1 MSYHNPVLL
10 HPSVDN
16 LVTNPFGT
24 YVDVTFGGGGHSRAI
39 LNKLSDGRL
48 IAFDQDADSHA
59 NLIEDP
65 RFQFVPSNF
74 KNLTR
79 FLKYHQA
86 YPADGILADLGIS
99 SHQIDTAERGFSYSK
114 DGLLDMRMNADAGI
128 TAKDVVNQYD
138 EQQLS
143 NIFFNYGELSEG
155 RRLARQIVK
164 MRGECSIETTLQ
176 LAEILKPCLQRGKEN
191 KYLSKIFQAL
201 RIEVNKEM
209 EVLESF
215 LQQTTDAL
223 KPGGRLVI
231 IAYHSL
237 EDRLV
242 KNFMR
247 SGNLSGE
254 VEKDFFGNP
263 LTPFKLITRKPIVP
277 EEEEITINP
286 RARSAKLRVAE
297 KIIVTPNGYDN
308 QSKATQRS

>member
-16 LVTNPFGT
+16 LVTNPSGT

-39 LNKLSDGRL
+39 LEKISDGRL
-48 IAFDQDADSHA
+48 IAFDQDEDSQA
-59 NLIEDP
+59 NLIDDA

-79 FLKYHQA
+79 FLQYHKA
-86 YPADGILADLGIS
+86 YPCDGILADLGIS
-99 SHQIDTAERGFSYSK
+99 SHQIDTADRGFSYSK
-114 DGLLDMRMNADAGI
+114 DGALDMRMNAQTGI
-128 TAKDVVNQYD
+128 SAKEVVNEYD

-143 NIFFNYGELSEG
+143 RIFYSYGELHEG
-155 RRLARQIVK
+155 RQLARQIARV
-164 MRGECSIETTLQ
+164 RAEHPLETTLQ
-176 LAEILKPCLQRGKEN
+176 LAEALKPCLPKGKEN
-191 KYLSKIFQAL
+191 KFLSKIFQAL
-201 RIEVNKEM
+201 RIEVNHEM

-215 LQQTTDAL
+215 LTQTVDAL

-231 IAYHSL
+231 ISYHSL
-237 EDRLV
+237 EDRMV

-263 LTPFKLITRKPIVP
+263 LTPFKLITRKAVAPD
-277 EEEEITINP
+277 EDEIMSNP

-297 KIIVTPNGYDN
+297 KIIVTPHGLNN
-308 QSKATQRS
+308 

>member
-10 HPSVDN
+10 QTSIDN
-16 LVTNPFGT
+16 LVTNPSGT

-39 LNKLSDGRL
+39 LSRLNGNGRL
-48 IAFDQDADSHA
+48 IAFDQDEDSHA
-59 NLIEDP
+59 NLIDDE

-74 KNLTR
+74 KNLKR
-79 FLKYHQA
+79 FLQYHKA

-99 SHQIDTAERGFSYSK
+99 SHQIDTAERGFSFSK
-114 DGLLDMRMNADAGI
+114 DGALDMRMNAQSGI
-128 TAKDVVNQYD
+128 SAKEIVNEWD

-143 NIFFNYGELSEG
+143 RIFYNYGELREGRSLAKQIVRKRSEG
-155 RRLARQIVK
+155 A
-164 MRGECSIETTLQ
+164 IETTLQ
-176 LAEILKPCLQRGKEN
+176 LSDVLKTCLPKGKEN
-191 KYLSKIFQAL
+191 KYLAKIFQAL

-215 LQQTTDAL
+215 LTQTTEAL

-237 EDRLV
+237 EDRMV

-247 SGNLSGE
+247 SGNLTGE
-254 VEKDFFGNP
+254 IEKDFFGNP
-263 LTPFKLITRKPIVP
+263 LSPFKVISRKAIVP
-277 EEEEITINP
+277 DDEEIMTNP

-297 KIIVTPNGYDN
+297 RITVTPHGIND
-308 QSKATQRS
+308 

>member
-16 LVTNPFGT
+16 LVTNPSGT

-39 LNKLSDGRL
+39 LEKISDGRL
-48 IAFDQDADSHA
+48 IAFDQDEDSQA
-59 NLIEDP
+59 NLIDDA

-79 FLKYHQA
+79 FLQYHKA
-86 YPADGILADLGIS
+86 YPCDGILADLGIS
-99 SHQIDTAERGFSYSK
+99 SHQIDTADRGFSYSK
-114 DGLLDMRMNADAGI
+114 DGALDMRMNAQTGI
-128 TAKDVVNQYD
+128 SAKEVVNEYD

-143 NIFFNYGELSEG
+143 RIFYSYGELHEG
-155 RRLARQIVK
+155 RQLARQIARV
-164 MRGECSIETTLQ
+164 RAEHPLETTLQ
-176 LAEILKPCLQRGKEN
+176 LAEALKPCLPKGKEN
-191 KYLSKIFQAL
+191 KFLSKIFQAL
-201 RIEVNKEM
+201 RIEVNHEM

-215 LQQTTDAL
+215 LTQTVDAL

-231 IAYHSL
+231 ISYHSL
-237 EDRLV
+237 EDRMV

-263 LTPFKLITRKPIVP
+263 LTPFKLITRKAMAPD
-277 EEEEITINP
+277 EDEIMSNP

-297 KIIVTPNGYDN
+297 KIIVTPHGLNN
-308 QSKATQRS
+308 

>member
-10 HPSVDN
+10 HPSVDA
-16 LVTNPFGT
+16 LVWNPSGT

-39 LNKLSDGRL
+39 LGKLDAHGRL
-48 IAFDQDADSHA
+48 IAFDQDADSRA
-59 NLIEDP
+59 NIPDDS

-79 FLKYHQA
+79 FLQYYNA
-86 YPADGILADLGIS
+86 YPVDGILADLGIS
-99 SHQIDTAERGFSYSK
+99 SHQIDTPDRGFSYSK
-114 DGLLDMRMNADAGI
+114 EGALDMRMNAQTGSSAH
-128 TAKDVVNQYD
+128 DVVNNYD
-138 EQQLS
+138 EAQLS
-143 NIFFNYGELSEG
+143 RVFYTYGELTEG

-164 MRGECSIETTLQ
+164 ARAEQSIATTLQ
-176 LAEILKPCLQRGKEN
+176 LAEVLKPCLPKGKEN
-191 KYLSKIFQAL
+191 KYLSKIFQAI

-215 LQQTTDAL
+215 LLQTTAAL
-223 KPGGRLVI
+223 NPGGRLVV

-237 EDRLV
+237 EDRMV

-247 SGNLSGE
+247 AGNLAGE

-263 LTPFKLITRKPIVP
+263 LTPFKLISRKAITPDP
-277 EEEEITINP
+277 EETLTNP

-297 KIIVTPNGYDN
+297 KIIVTPHEIHNP
-308 QSKATQRS
+308 

>member
-1 MSYHNPVLL
+1 MNYHNPVLL
-10 HPSVDN
+10 QTCIDN
-16 LVTNPFGT
+16 LITNPSGT

-39 LNKLSDGRL
+39 LNTLDSGGKLL
-48 IAFDQDADSHA
+48 AFDQDEDSHA
-59 NLIEDP
+59 NLIDDE

-79 FLKYHQA
+79 FLQYHRA
-86 YPADGILADLGIS
+86 YPVDGILADLGIS

-114 DGLLDMRMNADAGI
+114 DGILDMRMNTQAGI
-128 TAKDVVNQYD
+128 SAREIINEWD

-143 NIFFNYGELSEG
+143 RIFFTYGELREG
-155 RRLARQIVK
+155 RQLARQIIK
-164 MRGECSIETTLQ
+164 KRAEQSIDTTLQ
-176 LAEILKPCLQRGKEN
+176 LSEVLKACLPKGKEN

-215 LQQTTDAL
+215 LTQTTAAL

-231 IAYHSL
+231 ISYHSL

-247 SGNLSGE
+247 SGNLNGE
-254 VEKDFFGNP
+254 IEKDFFGNP
-263 LTPFKLITRKPIVP
+263 LTPFKLISRKAIIPD
-277 EEEEITINP
+277 EEEIMTNP
-286 RARSAKLRVAE
+286 RARSAKLRIAE
-297 KIIVTPNGYDN
+297 KIIVTPNGIN
-308 QSKATQRS
+308 H

>member
-1 MSYHNPVLL
+1 MNYHNPVLL
-10 HPSVDN
+10 QTCIDN
-16 LVTNPFGT
+16 LITNPSGT

-39 LNKLSDGRL
+39 LNTINSEGKLL
-48 IAFDQDADSHA
+48 AFDQDEDSHA
-59 NLIEDP
+59 NLIDDE

-79 FLKYHQA
+79 FLQYHRA
-86 YPADGILADLGIS
+86 YPVDGILADLGIS

-114 DGLLDMRMNADAGI
+114 DGILDMRMNTQAGI
-128 TAKDVVNQYD
+128 SAREIINKWD

-143 NIFFNYGELSEG
+143 RIFFTYGELREG
-155 RRLARQIVK
+155 RQLARQIIK
-164 MRGECSIETTLQ
+164 KRTEQSIDTTLH
-176 LAEILKPCLQRGKEN
+176 LSEILKACLPKGKEN

-215 LQQTTDAL
+215 LTQTTAAL

-231 IAYHSL
+231 ISYHSL

-247 SGNLSGE
+247 SGNLNGE

-263 LTPFKLITRKPIVP
+263 LTPFKLISRKAIIPD
-277 EEEEITINP
+277 EEEIMTNP
-286 RARSAKLRVAE
+286 RARSAKLRIAE
-297 KIIVTPNGYDN
+297 KIIVTPNGIN
-308 QSKATQRS
+308 H